1 MPGRVRMF
9 AYVLIWGAVTAER
22 DTACLAR
29 AHVNPVSADL
39 HALGAFANLRLLHG
53 IDRVEMTTTAFR
65 HNYFRLL
72 LEARRR

>member
-1 MPGRVRMF
+1 MPGRVRVF
-9 AYVLIWGAVTAER
+9 AGVLIWRAVAAER

-29 AHVNPVSADL
+29 AQMNPIATDL
-39 HALGAFANLRLLHG
+39 HALGAFANLRLLHE